1 MRILIVDDDNLTRL
15 ALTKTLE
22 NVDYLLHSVT
32 NGEQAIRRL
41 CAQEFD
47 AVITDFRMP
56 RMGGLELTASIRT
69 LFGDRLKIVGMSAS
83 DDCGKRFLRAGA
95 DAYLAKPIEREELLK
110 IIEAFAE
117 EKACPLTT
125 AR

>member
-1 MRILIVDDDNLTRL
+1 MRILIVDDDNLTQL
-15 ALTKTLE
+15 VLTKALE
-22 NVDYLLHSVT
+22 NGDHLLHCVT
-32 NGEQAIRRL
+32 DGEQAIRRL
-41 CAQEFD
+41 CVEEFD

-56 RMGGLELTASIRT
+56 QMGGLELTASIRT

-83 DDCGKRFLRAGA
+83 DDCRGRFLSAGA
-95 DAYLAKPIEREELLK
+95 DAFLDKPIEREELLK
-110 IIEAFAE
+110 IIETFSR